1 MNDWVKMICE
11 IMSGLVVLIPL
22 MVKLIEYVKTA
33 TKEKNWNELMRL
45 TIEYM
50 KTAEEKFTD
59 GATRK
64 EWVLAMI
71 RTSAASINYDLDDA
85 AIAKISDLIDSI
97 CDASKVINKDA
108 VGITAE

>member
-1 MNDWVKMICE
+1 MNEWVKMLCE

-22 MVKLIEYVKTA
+22 VVKLVEYVKAA

-50 KTAEEKFTD
+50 KTAEEKFSD

-85 AIAKISDLIDSI
+85 ALAKISDLIDSI
-97 CDASKVINKDA
+97 CDASKVINKEISDA
-108 VGITAE
+108 TAE

>member
-97 CDASKVINKDA
+97 CDASKVINKEA